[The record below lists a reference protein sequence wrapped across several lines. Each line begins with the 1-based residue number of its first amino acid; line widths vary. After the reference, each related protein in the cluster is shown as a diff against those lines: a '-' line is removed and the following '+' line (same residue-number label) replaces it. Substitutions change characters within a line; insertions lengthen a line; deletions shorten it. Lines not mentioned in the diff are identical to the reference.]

1 MKVTRYAI
9 LLLLLIAL
17 SSAALADTISG
28 TVKNGTTGKLAS
40 GVEMVLMNLSQG
52 GMDEGGRTQTDAQGR
67 FSFSVAGPAQPHLVR
82 AIYQG
87 VTYHKQLP
95 PGTNTADIEVF
106 EATRKTAGLGASVQV
121 MRVQATR
128 DTLQV
133 VELYAV
139 KNDTEP
145 KRTINADQTFS
156 ITLPEGAQIDESVAQ
171 APGGMPIQAAAVPD
185 GKQKG
190 RYYYVFPLRP
200 GETRF
205 QLAYHL
211 PYSGS
216 ATLQVKPPQA
226 LEHFVVLTPKA
237 MTFTPTDAA
246 RFQAMGEEDGAITQV
261 ATSVKAG
268 ETLAFK
274 VAGTGEF
281 PREQQGGDEQAA
293 AASGG
298 GAGDD
303 NRPGGGLGL
312 PSDAPDPLRQYRWY
326 ILGAIALGL
335 GATAFFA
342 LRRPLAPAA
351 PVVSPAARA
360 PQTRPAEARVRT
372 APLSAGGNGGATQT
386 LLMAA
391 LKEELF
397 QLEVDRQQER
407 ISSEDYQKA
416 KAALDV
422 VIARAVQRGKPA
434 AAKV

>member
-1 MKVTRYAI
+1 MKATRYAI
-9 LLLLLIAL
+9 LFLLLIAL
-17 SSAALADTISG
+17 PSAALADKISG
-28 TVKNGTTGKLAS
+28 AVKNGTTGKPAG
-40 GVEMVLMNLSQG
+40 GVDMVLMNLSQG
-52 GMDEGGRTQTDAQGR
+52 GMDEGGRTTTDAQGR
-67 FSFSVAGPAQPHLVR
+67 FSFSVEGAAQPHLVR

-106 EATRKTAGLGASVQV
+106 EATRKTEGLGAGVQV
-121 MRVQATR
+121 MRVQASK

-133 VELYAV
+133 IELYAV
-139 KNDTEP
+139 KNGTEP

-211 PYSGS
+211 PYNGS
-216 ATLQVKPPQA
+216 ATLQVKAPQA
-226 LEHFVVLTPKA
+226 LEHFVVTAPKA
-237 MTFTPTDAA
+237 MTFTPSDAA
-246 RFQAMGEEDGAITQV
+246 RFQAMDEEGGAITQV
-261 ATSVKAG
+261 ATNVKAG

-274 VAGTGEF
+274 VSGTGEF

-293 AASGG
+293 AAPSG

-303 NRPGGGLGL
+303 NRPGGGLGT
-312 PSDAPDPLRQYRWY
+312 PSDAPDPLHQYRWY

-335 GATAFFA
+335 VVTAFFA

-351 PVVSPAARA
+351 PAASPATRA
-360 PQTRPAEARVRT
+360 PQTRLAQARART
-372 APLSAGGNGGATQT
+372 APLAAGNGGAPQAT
-386 LLMAA
+386 LLLAA

-407 ISSEDYQKA
+407 ISPEDYQKA

-422 VIARAVQRGKPA
+422 VIARALQRGQPA